1 MESVTVLSDAGTTSR
16 VNITPQASMVAAQV
30 RTLLPLDASGVAG
43 AIVTANANVVAAFGE
58 DQIGNELLED
68 GVDVITLDDVEVLEA
83 ASTFMGSLV
92 RSTAAGAGLERDD
105 VLEALALDALDGEVD
120 GTVPAGADVDED
132 IADRVEA
139 VEEFKS
145 LGEARDEPIVVGSCA
160 STATLLKRACDID
173 SMDDFLEG
181 VASCQDGDA
190 DEEEFADCIAD
201 VQEEREETLE
211 ECADVHD
218 ARDSLCEDLDDAV
231 HEPEFGEDYAD
242 NFVDPLEIGVS
253 VEANPYFPLLQGHVW
268 VYESTFIDEDDGEE
282 VTETTTVTVTGQTK
296 LIEGITC
303 LVVND
308 VVAEDGVL
316 IENTDDWFAQ
326 DTDGNVWYCGEIAEN
341 FEYFDGDE
349 PELPELVD
357 IEGSWKAGREGAE
370 AGILVPAE
378 PEVGDIIRNEVL
390 YGEAEDV
397 IEILSLQ
404 GDESVQQADCN
415 GSCLVVKESTPLEPD
430 AEENTY
436 YLPGMGVILEVD
448 VETGA
453 RAELISFSRA
463 PVEG

>member
-1 MESVTVLSDAGTTSR
+1 
-16 VNITPQASMVAAQV
+16 
-30 RTLLPLDASGVAG
+30 
-43 AIVTANANVVAAFGE
+43 
-58 DQIGNELLED
+58 
-68 GVDVITLDDVEVLEA
+68 
-83 ASTFMGSLV
+83 
-92 RSTAAGAGLERDD
+92 
-105 VLEALALDALDGEVD
+105 
-120 GTVPAGADVDED
+120 
-132 IADRVEA
+132 
-139 VEEFKS
+139 
-145 LGEARDEPIVVGSCA
+145 
-160 STATLLKRACDID
+160 
-173 SMDDFLEG
+173 
-181 VASCQDGDA
+181 
-190 DEEEFADCIAD
+190 
-201 VQEEREETLE
+201 
-211 ECADVHD
+211 
-218 ARDSLCEDLDDAV
+218 
-231 HEPEFGEDYAD
+231 
-242 NFVDPLEIGVS
+242 
-253 VEANPYFPLLQGHVW
+253 VW